1 MGKGRSSVDDPPQSG
16 ATRWTVIKA
25 CRSCG
30 SSHLAPVLSL
40 GAMPLA
46 NALVPVG
53 REAEEDPRF
62 PLDLVFCAGCSLLQI
77 TETVSPEILFRD
89 YRYFSSFSD
98 TMVKHARA
106 IATRMKE
113 SLGLGPGSLAA
124 EIASN
129 DGYLLKGYVDLDVPV
144 LGIEPARNIA
154 KLAEE
159 KGVRTIAEFF
169 GKDLAVRLASEG
181 KRADVLHANNVMA
194 HVPDINGV
202 VAGVAAFLAPGG
214 VFVTES
220 PHVVPMID
228 HVEFDTI
235 YHEHLFYYSLTAQK
249 GLYERHG
256 LAIADVEQLPIHGG
270 SIRTFVKHA
279 DAAKPTDAVKR
290 LLDEEAAWGVATID
304 AYRTFAERVGRLG
317 VELTTRLRELKKQG
331 KTIAAYGAA
340 AKGTTLLNHFGIGKE
355 LIDYV
360 VDRSTEKQGRLV
372 PGVRLPI
379 IAPSA
384 LFEKRPDVT
393 LLLTWNF
400 ADEILAQQKA
410 YRDAGG
416 KFIIP
421 IPEVREV

>member
-1 MGKGRSSVDDPPQSG
+1 M
-16 ATRWTVIKA
+16 TA

-30 SSHLAPVLSL
+30 AKELVPVLSL

-46 NALVPVG
+46 NALVPPERAG
-53 REAEEDPRF
+53 EEDPRF
-62 PLDLVFCAGCSLLQI
+62 PLDLVFCAGCTLLQI

-98 TMVKHARA
+98 TMVRHARA
-106 IATRMKE
+106 IAGRMAS
-113 SLGLGPGSLAA
+113 SLGLGPKSLAA

-129 DGYLLKGYVDLDVPV
+129 DGYLLRGYVDLGIPV
-144 LGIEPARNIA
+144 LGIEPARNVA
-154 KLAEE
+154 KLAQE
-159 KGVRTIAEFF
+159 KGVDTLVDFF
-169 GKDLAVRLASEG
+169 GQEVGQRLAAEG
-181 KRADVLHANNVMA
+181 RRADVLHANNVMA

-202 VAGVAAFLAPGG
+202 VAGIASFLAPKG

-235 YHEHLFYYSLTAQK
+235 YHEHLFYYSLTAQAA
-249 GLYERHG
+249 LYRRHG
-256 LAIADVEQLPIHGG
+256 LEISDVEKLPIHGG
-270 SIRTFVKHA
+270 SIRTFVMHA

-304 AYRTFAERVGRLG
+304 AYRTFGERVGRLG
-317 VELTTRLRELKKQG
+317 AELRARLSELKKAG
-331 KTIAAYGAA
+331 KSIAAYGAA
-340 AKGTTLLNHFGIGKE
+340 AKGTTLLNHFGIGRNE
-355 LIDYV
+355 IDFV

-379 IAPSA
+379 LPPEA
-384 LFEKRPDVT
+384 LVEKKPDYT

-410 YRDAGG
+410 YRDGGG

-421 IPEVREV
+421 IPEVRIV